1 MAWTTADA
9 VADALGTVPTDVD
22 HLDACVLAANAW
34 AFKRRFAAGY
44 VDDVNVAP
52 DAAVAM
58 GTTMYAVALYKER
71 GTVDGYA
78 SFEAFAAA
86 AVPPSTFGQVQRLL
100 AVPRPAVDKAP
111 VSPAATLAMTV
122 AGDTDQPW

>member
-22 HLDACVLAANAW
+22 HLDACVAAANVW
-34 AFKRRFAAGY
+34 CFRRRLAAGY
-44 VDDVNVAP
+44 VDDPDIAP

-58 GTTMYAVALYKER
+58 GATMYAVALYKER

-78 SFEAFAAA
+78 SFEAYAAA
-86 AVPPSTFGQVQRLL
+86 AIPVSTFGQVNRLL
-100 AVPRPAVDKAP
+100 GTPRPAVDAIP
-111 VSPAATLAMTV
+111 VVNPL
-122 AGDTDQPW
+122 

>member
-22 HLDACVLAANAW
+22 HLDACVGAANAW
-34 AFKRRFAAGY
+34 CFKRRMAAGY
-44 VDDVNVAP
+44 VDDVVTPP

-78 SFEAFAAA
+78 SFEAYAAA
-86 AVPPSTFGQVQRLL
+86 AVPVSTFGQVQRLL
-100 AVPRPAVDKAP
+100 GIGRPAVDSILVVNP
-111 VSPAATLAMTV
+111 L
-122 AGDTDQPW
+122 